1 MHPTQ
6 GARNLNVFWIRG
18 VMKLF
23 KMCMASLLLV
33 SMAYAMPLNSSARSC
48 VPGDLLQ
55 LISVDY
61 RALKDSPTAMAL
73 KQQLMPDN
81 IKQFEAALKAIG
93 LDPDKDVDTLAFAS
107 FHAGKQGVKTVG
119 VAAGPFNMKAV
130 LKKMKLQKF
139 VPKKYGTADIYPMD
153 GGFVMSFLDDS
164 TLLFGDSTSIRVAL
178 DTREGQVLGLDTN
191 GNMAD
196 MMSSVDS
203 APVWSILDQA
213 GTQNMMRSAM
223 GDASKV
229 ADYDT
234 VKKRLLGSR
243 YTLSFS
249 SGVNFDLAVLTS
261 DSTTAAT
268 VSSLLKGYMLYKKMS
283 ATPAEKIAVENTT
296 VESDSSNV
304 QVHFKA
310 SDQQFQSLMHS
321 ELFAAV
327 TH

>member
-1 MHPTQ
+1 
-6 GARNLNVFWIRG
+6 
-18 VMKLF
+18 MKFF
-23 KMCMASLLLV
+23 KICMASLLLV
-33 SMAYAMPLNSSARSC
+33 SLAYAMPLNSSARSC

-61 RALKDSPTAMAL
+61 RSLKDSPTAMAL

-81 IKQFEAALKAIG
+81 IKQFESALKAIG
-93 LDPDKDVDTLAFAS
+93 LDTDKDVDTLAFAS

-139 VPKKYGTADIYPMD
+139 VPKKYGNSDIYPMD

-164 TLLFGDSTSIRVAL
+164 TLLFGDSTSIKFAL
-178 DTREGQVLGLDTN
+178 DTRDGKALGLDTN

-203 APVWSILDQA
+203 APVWSILDQV

-234 VKKRLLGSR
+234 VKKRLQGSR
-243 YTLSFS
+243 YTLSFN
-249 SGVNFDLAVLTS
+249 SGVNFDLAVITS

-296 VESDSSNV
+296 VDSDSSTV

-310 SDQQFQSLMHS
+310 NDQQFQSLMHS

>member
-1 MHPTQ
+1 M
-6 GARNLNVFWIRG
+6 R
-18 VMKLF
+18 LF
-23 KMCMASLLLV
+23 KICIVSFLLV
-33 SMAYAMPLNSSARSC
+33 SLAYAMPLNSSARTC
-48 VPGDLLQ
+48 VPADLLQ

-81 IKQFEAALKAIG
+81 IKQFEVALKNIG
-93 LDPDKDVDTLAFAS
+93 LDPDKDVDTLTFAS
-107 FHAGKQGVKTVG
+107 FRAGKQGVKTVG
-119 VAAGPFNMKAV
+119 IAAGPFNMKAV

-139 VPKKYGTADIYPMD
+139 VPKKYGTAEIYPMD

-164 TLLFGDSTSIRVAL
+164 TLLFGDSTSIKVAL
-178 DTREGQVLGLDTN
+178 DTRDGQVLGLDTN
-191 GNMAD
+191 GDMAD

-229 ADYDT
+229 ADYET
-234 VKKRLLGSR
+234 VKKRLMGSR
-243 YTLSFS
+243 YTMNFN
-249 SGVNFDLAVLTS
+249 SGVNFDLTVVTS
-261 DSTTAAT
+261 DSMTAGT
-268 VSSLLKGYMLYKKMS
+268 MSSLVKAGIMLKKMS

-296 VESDSSNV
+296 VDSDGSNLS
-304 QVHFKA
+304 VHFKA

>member
-1 MHPTQ
+1 
-6 GARNLNVFWIRG
+6 
-18 VMKLF
+18 MKLA
-23 KMCMASLLLV
+23 KICLASLLLV
-33 SMAYAMPLNSSARSC
+33 LLMATMAYAMPLNSSARAC

-93 LDPDKDVDTLAFAS
+93 LDPEKDVDTLTFAS
-107 FHAGKQGVKTVG
+107 FRAGKQGVKTVG

-139 VPKKYGTADIYPMD
+139 VPKKYGSSEIYPMD

-164 TLLFGDSTSIRVAL
+164 TLLFGDSTSVRVAL
-178 DTREGQVLGLDTN
+178 DTRDGQVLGLDTN

-203 APVWSILDQA
+203 APVWSILDQG
-213 GTQNMMRSAM
+213 GTQNMMHSAM

-229 ADYDT
+229 ADYDS
-234 VKKRLLGSR
+234 VKKRLQGSR
-243 YTLSFS
+243 YTLSFN
-249 SGVNFDLAVLTS
+249 SGVNFDLAVITS
-261 DSTTAAT
+261 DTTTAST
-268 VSSLLKGYMLYKKMS
+268 VASLLKGYMLYKKMS
-283 ATPAEKIAVENTT
+283 ASAAEKVAVDNTS
-296 VESDSSNV
+296 VDSDGSNV
-304 QVHFKA
+304 RVSFKA
-310 SDQQFQSLMHS
+310 NDQQFQSLMHS

>member
-1 MHPTQ
+1 VHPSEGTP
-6 GARNLNVFWIRG
+6 NPKCFSIRG
-18 VMKLF
+18 VMRLF
-23 KMCMASLLLV
+23 KICIALSLLV
-33 SMAYAMPLNSSARSC
+33 SLAYAMPLNSSARTC
-48 VPGDLLQ
+48 VPADLLQ

-81 IKQFEAALKAIG
+81 IKQFESALKAIG
-93 LDPDKDVDTLAFAS
+93 LDPEKDVDTLTFAS
-107 FHAGKQGVKTVG
+107 FRAGKQGVKTVG

-130 LKKMKLQKF
+130 LKKMKLQKY
-139 VPKKYGTADIYPMD
+139 VPKKYGNSEIYPMD

-178 DTREGQVLGLDTN
+178 DTRDGQVLGLDTN
-191 GNMAD
+191 GTMAD

-213 GTQNMMRSAM
+213 GTQNMMHSAM

-229 ADYDT
+229 ADYES
-234 VKKRLLGSR
+234 VKKRLMGSR
-243 YTLSFS
+243 YTMNFN
-249 SGVNFDLAVLTS
+249 SGVNFDLTVVTS
-261 DSTTAAT
+261 DSMTAGT
-268 VSSLLKGYMLYKKMS
+268 MSSLVKAGIMLKKMS
-283 ATPAEKIAVENTT
+283 ATPAEKIAVDNTT
-296 VESDSSNV
+296 VDSDGTNV
-304 QVHFKA
+304 GVHFKA
-310 SDQQFQSLMHS
+310 NDQQFQSLMHS